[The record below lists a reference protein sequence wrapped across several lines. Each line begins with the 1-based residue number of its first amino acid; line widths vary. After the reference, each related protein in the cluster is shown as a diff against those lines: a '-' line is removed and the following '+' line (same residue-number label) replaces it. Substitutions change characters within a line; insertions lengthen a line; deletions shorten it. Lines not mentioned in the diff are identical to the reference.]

1 MRRFS
6 HRPGQERINMPANPA
21 VTHIA
26 KTLVYTSPLLSCRFD
41 PTGKYVFAGAE
52 DFKVVRWELATGTKV
67 ELAGHDSW
75 VRGLAFSANGEN
87 LVTGGNDGRLIWW
100 AAGAD
105 MPVPIRTIQAHQG
118 WIRAIAVSPD
128 RRLLA
133 SCGNDHKVKL
143 WSLADGSPVREFL
156 GHERHVYNVAFH
168 PDGKHLV
175 SGDITAKFLHWEID
189 TGKQVRNFTIPT
201 LSKYDPGFMADYGGP
216 FCLDFAADG
225 NRLFAGG
232 ITNVSNAF
240 AGVGNPIVSQIDWAE
255 GKEVIGHLSKAGIQ
269 GTTWGLMPHPEGFLI
284 GATGGQ
290 GGGHLFFWK
299 LDQKDEFHSLNLG
312 NTARDMSLHPDGL
325 QIATAHFDKNLRLS
339 LMAPKA

>member
-175 SGDITAKFLHWEID
+175 SGDIERL
-189 TGKQVRNFTIPT
+189 Q
-201 LSKYDPGFMADYGGP
+201 
-216 FCLDFAADG
+216 CLCWRWKPHRIA
-225 NRLFAGG
+225 NRL
-232 ITNVSNAF
+232 
-240 AGVGNPIVSQIDWAE
+240 
-255 GKEVIGHLSKAGIQ
+255 
-269 GTTWGLMPHPEGFLI
+269 
-284 GATGGQ
+284 
-290 GGGHLFFWK
+290 GGGKRSHRPSQQGRNSGDDLGTDAAPRRV
-299 LDQKDEFHSLNLG
+299 LDRSDWWPRWRSSVLLE
-312 NTARDMSLHPDGL
+312 ARSEGRVPLIESRQHGSRHVPTPRWTSNRDG
-325 QIATAHFDKNLRLS
+325 AF
-339 LMAPKA
+339 